1 MDTYKLFLCGTPKN
15 NPQKVDYGLYF
26 YQKTIYV
33 GKKVHTYMYTKFSVL
48 ILFIGLK
55 SNVFFFC

>member
-26 YQKTIYV
+26 YQKTFYV
-33 GKKVHTYMYTKFSVL
+33 GKKVHTYIYKVFGFY
-48 ILFIGLK
+48 FIHRLK
-55 SNVFFFC
+55 K

>member
-15 NPQKVDYGLYF
+15 NPQKVDYGFYF
-26 YQKTIYV
+26 YQKTFYV
-33 GKKVHTYMYTKFSVL
+33 GNKVHTYTKFSVF